1 MVAVISLK
9 TMEKG
14 RQSPAPKRRK
24 PMLEPRAKFR
34 VYARSSLILAALA
47 IAMVAGGC
55 SHRVV
60 ANPGEHTVK
69 VFPDQATYDK
79 VAKMKSQ
86 GGAMGMLGGIGANL
100 AAKEIDDQTPVRIV
114 TSNDEGSVVEVTD
127 GPFKGVTGFVARQ
140 NVN

>member
-1 MVAVISLK
+1 M
-9 TMEKG
+9 
-14 RQSPAPKRRK
+14 RN
-24 PMLEPRAKFR
+24 PRAKLH
-34 VYARSSLILAALA
+34 VGKRSCLTLAAIA
-47 IAMVAGGC
+47 IAIVAAGC

-100 AAKEIDDQTPVRIV
+100 AAKEIDDRTPVRIV